1 MIAPISTGK
10 KVTARISGL
19 NRRMPASVSSTSI
32 HAGENVAEYQNK
44 RKDNS
49 ASHRCWHRYS
59 CQLSHQ
65 PLSDTLLVGTRKR
78 ALMSLRVRLEG
89 FASYSPFS
97 IAMLLPL
104 FLP

>member
-1 MIAPISTGK
+1 MYFSGGEDF
-10 KVTARISGL
+10 RLCLEDISG
-19 NRRMPASVSSTSI
+19 RRRSALSAFLLEGLGSFLTRQE
-32 HAGENVAEYQNK
+32 H
-44 RKDNS
+44 S